1 MAEQDPKEIEKQFKR
16 LQTLATTLRKD
27 LSSFNLSA
35 LRDDSALIGELLEKW
50 EDELSA
56 STSSVE
62 SMASSFQDVVREIQK
77 GNKGIRDTALSFN
90 KLTSLAVDLSNHYRG
105 ANKLSKKQ
113 LESIEKQALAEKKRL
128 EIAYDTLEQDKQSI
142 IAERKKGN
150 QTSSQI
156 TQLRKINAAQ
166 KEIKGTITGQNTAFE
181 DLITNARNFVDVEKE
196 IDKQTGILGGLFE
209 GLGKAFPSMAGKLG
223 LDEAQAKMREI
234 AEENIKNQQKERDL
248 TSQIAKQRG
257 NLSDKQIKAG
267 FGGKELKDMLSQ
279 KEALSAS
286 NASASGLSGKMKM
299 LGEGAKIFGKNLTAA
314 LGPIGLIVMAVE
326 QLIKAIKI
334 VDSGAGDMAKS
345 MNMTYDEALATRR
358 ELGNIAAISGDAALT
373 TKGLQESYMAIGKSL
388 GSNAMASEATLKT
401 FTKLREQAGYTN
413 EQLTELNKLSLVN
426 GKSLET
432 NTKEI
437 LGGAKAYASR
447 KGLVINEK
455 DILNDVVNASA
466 SLKLSLGGSADAL
479 AKSAV
484 QARSVGIN
492 LEQAAAMADQLL
504 NFESSIENELSAE
517 LLLGK
522 DLNFERARALALN
535 NDVAGAAEEIAKQVG
550 SSADFANMN
559 AIQQEAIAK
568 AAGMTKDQLA
578 QSLMDREALAKLSG
592 VEGKD
597 AKEKF
602 DNLVKQVGMEEAK
615 RRLGN
620 EQLSNQFE
628 QQSVQEKFNQ
638 TVEKLKE
645 LFVQV
650 AEPILAIVSPLMD
663 LVATVL
669 PAINFLLQP
678 LIVGFQTIAGWVT
691 SLIDGLKKG
700 APLAIA
706 LAGGIGLI
714 ALPAITSAIGAIFS
728 TFAQIPFGIGIPLA
742 IASVIGMM
750 SMLTQGQSKAK
761 QGNDIMS
768 PGTGGGGYGSRTLF
782 GPEGAIQLNNKDTV
796 IAGTNLFDNSS
807 KADDMMSAPKG
818 ALQVSN
824 STTPKKEVPVD
835 TSAATNSRLDAL
847 ISLTGKVNSVSTLR
861 IQ

>member
-1 MAEQDPKEIEKQFKR
+1 MAASPDPKQLQEIKKLLDEIAKGYD
-16 LQTLATTLRKD
+16 TLRQKNPFAKFD
-27 LSSFNLSA
+27 TEGLQDVDQTINQLRDALDGVNARVEDFTESVSESYNAFKSIVSEIGKVNSGLNESRKSYSAAASLAQKIRDHELGISNLSSKQLKQVKAKLESSKQNLKSATALLQEERTRLVNGRRFN
-35 LRDDSALIGELLEKW
+35 
-50 EDELSA
+50 ELSA
-56 STSSVE
+56 EESQKYADLTKNIQDNIRNLSTSAE
-62 SMASSFQDVVREIQK
+62 TY
-77 GNKGIRDTALSFN
+77 G
-90 KLTSLAVDLSNHYRG
+90 KLNSQIDSAIT
-105 ANKLSKKQ
+105 KEKQ
-113 LESIEKQALAEKKRL
+113 LEKQLGVTGGVLKGIAKIPILGDLFDTTEALE
-128 EIAYDTLEQDKQSI
+128 EMEDTI
-142 IAERKKGN
+142 RKGGSSTEALGAGFKNIGSQIKGQLLN
-150 QTSSQI
+150 PANLVLGAI
-156 TQLRKINAAQ
+156 TQLISALQ
-166 KEIKGTITGQNTAFE
+166 ST
-181 DLITNARNFVDVEKE
+181 
-196 IDKQTGILGGLFE
+196 DK
-209 GLGKAFPSMAGKLG
+209 
-223 LDEAQAKMREI
+223 
-234 AEENIKNQQKERDL
+234 
-248 TSQIAKQRG
+248 
-257 NLSDKQIKAG
+257 
-267 FGGKELKDMLSQ
+267 
-279 KEALSAS
+279 
-286 NASASGLSGKMKM
+286 
-299 LGEGAKIFGKNLTAA
+299 
-314 LGPIGLIVMAVE
+314 
-326 QLIKAIKI
+326 
-334 VDSGAGDMAKS
+334 GAGEMAKS
-345 MNMTYDEALATRR
+345 MNMTYSEALNTRQ
-358 ELGNIAAISGDAALT
+358 ELGNIAALSGDAALN

-413 EQLTELNKLSLVN
+413 EQLAELNKLSLVN
-426 GKSLET
+426 GKSLED

-455 DILNDVVNASA
+455 DVLNDVVNASA

-504 NFESSIENELSAE
+504 QFESSIENELSAE

-522 DLNFERARALALN
+522 DLNFEKARQLALN
-535 NDVAGAAEEIAKQVG
+535 NDIAGAAEEIANQVG
-550 SSADFANMN
+550 SSADFAKMN

-615 RRLGN
+615 KQLGN
-620 EQLSNQFE
+620 EQLANQYQ
-628 QQSVQEKFNQ
+628 QQSVQERFAQ
-638 TVEKLKE
+638 ATEKLQE
-645 LFVQV
+645 IFVQI
-650 AEPILAIVSPLMD
+650 AEPVLAIVSPLMD
-663 LVATVL
+663 LVSTVL

-678 LIVGFQTIAGWVT
+678 LVVGFQTIAGWVT

-700 APLAIA
+700 APLAVA
-706 LAGGIGLI
+706 LAGAIGLI

-742 IASVIGMM
+742 IASVVGLM

-824 STTPKKEVPVD
+824 STAPKKEVPVD

-847 ISLTGKVNSVSTLR
+847 IAATGKVNSIPTLR